1 MKSTS
6 AIPGKI
12 ASIEILLVKI
22 GSPSDDDPFGKDVCT
37 AMVVRKATVTQ
48 PSDPGRGARPP
59 GLLAT

>member
-6 AIPGKI
+6 AIPGRI

-22 GSPSDDDPFGKDVCT
+22 GAPSDDDPFGKDVCK

-48 PSDPGRGARPP
+48 PSDPGGGRGHPAC
-59 GLLAT
+59 